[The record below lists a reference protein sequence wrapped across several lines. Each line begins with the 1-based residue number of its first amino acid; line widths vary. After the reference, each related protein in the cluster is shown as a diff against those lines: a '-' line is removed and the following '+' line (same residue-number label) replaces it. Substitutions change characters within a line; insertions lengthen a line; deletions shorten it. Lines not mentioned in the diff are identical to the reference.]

1 MKTTLKHYK
10 KRVEYSL
17 KMKREKYTILIPE
30 MAPLH
35 FRLIKPI
42 LARDGYNT
50 DLMGYEG
57 PEVLKKGL
65 QYVHNDIC
73 YPCLSI

>member
-30 MAPLH
+30 MA
-35 FRLIKPI
+35 
-42 LARDGYNT
+42 
-50 DLMGYEG
+50 
-57 PEVLKKGL
+57 
-65 QYVHNDIC
+65 
-73 YPCLSI
+73 

>member
-17 KMKREKYTILIPE
+17 KMKREKYTILISE

-42 LARDGYNT
+42 LGRDGYNT
-50 DLMGYEG
+50 ELMGYEG
-57 PEVLKKGL
+57 PDVLKKGL
-65 QYVHNDIC
+65 STFTTISVI
-73 YPCLSI
+73 PAF